1 MKKHK
6 MNLLFLAT
14 LATLSC
20 QPAFAALDSYT
31 HANGSTVVNINKADA
46 NGLSHNMYQSF
57 NVPSQGM
64 IINNS
69 TTDLIRESGNIA
81 HNSNLEGP
89 ASLILNEVIS
99 KNPSFL
105 NGYIEVAGQ
114 KADVIIANPNG
125 ISCSGCGFI
134 NTGRATLTT
143 GTPKFSDGVLT
154 GFKVEQGSINV
165 SGNGLKG
172 ADYTDLL
179 AQKINVMGQIETS
192 QLKAIAGSYVYDI
205 ASGQVKVE
213 GNNTRYDNSI
223 DVSAL
228 GGVTAGIIQLQTTE
242 AGAGVNNNGILNAG
256 GLYIAS
262 NGALINNGTLKS
274 SFISASA
281 SNEMIN
287 KGQLSAEQAA
297 LQIKGSLTNEGTIE
311 TTDYATIAI
320 LDKFYNSDKAK
331 ISAVGD
337 INIISMAGD
346 MQNAGE
352 ITAGNSLTMQTG
364 YSPVNGVIKAVANT
378 SLLNSGS
385 LQAGAIN
392 LNAVKEINLLS
403 GGTVSAQGTAYIS
416 ASKFFNGATVTG
428 QNALIVANEVRNEGV
443 VETTGLLSVSGKN
456 GITNTGT
463 LKAETL
469 ALATDEKISN
479 SSCSWWIFCTSGTIA
494 ADNIIINAPKI
505 ASIRDLDGNFT
516 TPSLELNKPVAPSAP
531 GTGL

>member
-46 NGLSHNMYQSF
+46 NGLSHNMYQTF

-192 QLKAIAGSYVYDI
+192 QLNAIAGSYDYDI
-205 ASGQVKVE
+205 VSGQVTVN
-213 GNNTRYDNSI
+213 GNSQRYDNSI

-228 GGVTAGIIQLQTTE
+228 GGVTAGVIQLQTTE
-242 AGAGVNNNGILNAG
+242 AGAGVNNSGILNANS
-256 GLYIAS
+256 LYISS
-262 NGALINNGTLKS
+262 NGALTNNGTVESGL
-274 SFISASA
+274 ISASA
-281 SNEMIN
+281 SNGMIN
-287 KGQLSAEQAA
+287 KGDLSSDQTI
-297 LQIKGSLTNEGTIE
+297 LKIKGAFHNEGAIK
-311 TTDYATIAI
+311 TTANATIATVGN
-320 LDKFYNSDKAK
+320 FYNSEKATISTSGNIK
-331 ISAVGD
+331 IASLSGD
-337 INIISMAGD
+337 IENRGK
-346 MQNAGE
+346 
-352 ITAGNSLTMQTG
+352 ITAENNLVIETG
-364 YSPVNGVIKAVANT
+364 YGPVDGVTKALYQTQV
-378 SLLNSGS
+378 LNSGS
-385 LQAGAIN
+385 LQAGAISVD
-392 LNAVKEINLLS
+392 AVKEINLLS
-403 GGTVSAQGTAYIS
+403 GGDVTSQSLAYLSAKKFSNAANLTA
-416 ASKFFNGATVTG
+416 
-428 QNALIVANEVRNEGV
+428 QNAIIMAGEVRNEGV
-443 VETTGLLSVSGKN
+443 MQATGLLSVSGDK

-479 SSCSWWIFCTSGTIA
+479 SSCVWWIFCTSGTMT

-505 ASIRDLDGNFT
+505 ASIRDLDGNYM
-516 TPSLELNKPVAPSAP
+516 TPSLELNKPVAPSVP